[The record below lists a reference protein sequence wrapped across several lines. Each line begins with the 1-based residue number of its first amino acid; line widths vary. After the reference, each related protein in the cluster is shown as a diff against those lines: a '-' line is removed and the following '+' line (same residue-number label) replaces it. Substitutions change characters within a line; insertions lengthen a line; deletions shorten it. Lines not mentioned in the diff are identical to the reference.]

1 MAACLALCLAATARA
16 APFRPSDDQQVL
28 ERLPGGNS
36 DPRQAEM
43 RQLRR
48 AQYAQPQDVALAV
61 RLANRYFEETA
72 AEGDPR
78 YIGYAQSVLAPWWGQ
93 AAAPPE
99 VKVVRAKLRQ
109 FNHDFPAAVAD
120 LQGAVQAQPT
130 LAEGWSWLAAIA
142 MVQAR
147 YGDARQACAR
157 LQALTSALTASACTA
172 GADAITGQAD
182 LAVASLRQAL
192 IQAPQASAAE
202 KLWALTRLA
211 ETEERRG
218 DFAAAEAAFK
228 AALALGQ
235 PDGYLLAATSDFLL
249 DRGRPAEVLALLK
262 GRERAD
268 LLLLRLALA
277 ARDAKAPEAAA
288 LAQALGE
295 RFDAARLRGD
305 TTHQKEE
312 ARFALALRGDTKRA
326 LELAQAN
333 WAVQKEPADA
343 RVLLEAAVAAKVPAA
358 AESVL
363 QWMAQNKVQ
372 SVALLALAQR
382 LRDGGAR

>member
-1 MAACLALCLAATARA
+1 
-16 APFRPSDDQQVL
+16 
-28 ERLPGGNS
+28 
-36 DPRQAEM
+36 
-43 RQLRR
+43 
-48 AQYAQPQDVALAV
+48 V
-61 RLANRYFEETA
+61 R
-72 AEGDPR
+72 
-78 YIGYAQSVLAPWWGQ
+78 
-93 AAAPPE
+93 
-99 VKVVRAKLRQ
+99 VVRAKLRQ
-109 FNHDFPAAVAD
+109 FNHDFAAAVAD
-120 LQGAVQAQPT
+120 LQAAVQAQPG

-147 YGDARQACAR
+147 YDDVRSACAR
-157 LQALTSALTASACTA
+157 LLPLTSALTASACRA
-172 GADAITGQAD
+172 GADAVTGQAD
-182 LAVASLRQAL
+182 TAVASLRQAL
-192 IQAPQASAAE
+192 ARAPDASAAE

-218 DFAAAEAAFK
+218 DFPAAEAAFK

-235 PDGYLLAATSDFLL
+235 TDSYLLAAYADFLL

-312 ARFALALRGDTKRA
+312 ARYALALRGDTQRA
-326 LELAQAN
+326 LALAQAN

-343 RVLLEAAVAAKVPAA
+343 RVLLEAAVAAKAPPAA
-358 AESVL
+358 QTVL
-363 QWMAQNKVQ
+363 QWMAQNQLQ
-372 SVALLALAQR
+372 SVALQGLAQR
-382 LRDGGAR
+382 LGAGAAK

>member
-1 MAACLALCLAATARA
+1 MAAALGLGLAATAPA
-16 APFRPSDDQQVL
+16 APFRPNDDRQVL

-36 DPRQAEM
+36 DPRQAEL

-48 AQYAQPQDVALAV
+48 AQNAQPQDVVLAV

-78 YIGYAQSVLAPWWGQ
+78 YIGYAQAVLAPWWAQ
-93 AAAPPE
+93 AAPPPE
-99 VKVVRAKLRQ
+99 LRVVRAKLRQ

-120 LQGAVQAQPT
+120 LQGAVQAQPG

-147 YGDARQACAR
+147 YDDARQACAK
-157 LQALTSALTASACTA
+157 LVPLTSALTAAACRA
-172 GADAITGQAD
+172 SADAVTGQAD
-182 LAVASLRQAL
+182 AAAASLRQAL
-192 IQAPQASAAE
+192 EQARDASAPE

-218 DFAAAEAAFK
+218 DFAAADAAYK
-228 AALALGQ
+228 TALALGQ
-235 PDGYLLAATSDFLL
+235 PDGYLLAASSDFLL

-268 LLLLRLALA
+268 LLLLRLAIA
-277 ARDAKAPEAAA
+277 ARDAKSPDAAA
-288 LAQALGE
+288 LALALGE

-358 AESVL
+358 AEPVL

-382 LRDGGAR
+382 LREGGAR